1 LLVNDS
7 LFSLSGKTALVTGSS
22 RGLGVELALALAESG
37 ARVVLNGRDEKSLE
51 RTRSTHFSAWAE
63 TEVCTFDVADPVDVE
78 RGTRVLLQRVPRVD
92 ILVNNAGIQIR
103 GPLEDYD
110 PMDWDRVIR
119 ADLSSAFYVTR
130 YLVKPMIE
138 RGSGKIINTCS
149 LMSEVGRPTIAP
161 YAAAKGGLK
170 MLTRAMAT
178 EWARHGIQV
187 NAIGPGYFASE
198 MTRPLVENPEF
209 SAWLT
214 KRTPAARW
222 GEVRELRGP
231 VVFLASEAS
240 SFVNGHIL
248 YVDGGFLA
256 SA

>member
-1 LLVNDS
+1 VNDS

-22 RGLGVELALALAESG
+22 RGLGVELALALAEAG
-37 ARVVLNGRDEKSLE
+37 ARVILNGRDEKSLE
-51 RTRSTHFSAWAE
+51 TTRSTHFSAWAE
-63 TEVCTFDVADPVDVE
+63 TEVCAFDVADPVDVE
-78 RGTRVLLQRVPRVD
+78 RGARLLLQRIPRVD

-110 PMDWDRVIR
+110 PMDWDRMIR
-119 ADLSSAFYVTR
+119 ADLSSAFYMTR

-138 RGSGKIINTCS
+138 RRAGKIINICS
-149 LMSEVGRPTIAP
+149 LMSEVGRATIAP

-198 MTRPLVENPEF
+198 MTRPLVENAEF

-222 GEVRELRGP
+222 GNPRELRGP
-231 VVFLASEAS
+231 ILFLASEAS
-240 SFVNGHIL
+240 SFVNGQIL